1 MHPNPIFHTASDTE
15 NLTFAR
21 HRAFGQI
28 SVNGPDGPL
37 VAHAPVVVS
46 KDGKTADLHLMR
58 SNPITR
64 ALTAPLPA
72 LFTLSGPD
80 GYISPDWYG
89 VPDQVPTW
97 NYTAI
102 HLRGSLELLDQSE
115 LRDLLARQSAAFEA
129 RLGPKPSWMMGKVAD
144 ETLDRMMRMIAPL
157 RLTIASVD
165 GTWKLSQ
172 NKSDQVRLGAA
183 AQLDTGF
190 GHELAKLSEL
200 MRAIPPG
207 K

>member
-1 MHPNPIFHTASDTE
+1 MHPNPIFHTASNAE
-15 NLTFAR
+15 NLSFAR
-21 HRAFGQI
+21 SRAFGQI

-37 VAHAPVVVS
+37 VAHAPVVVA

-97 NYTAI
+97 NYAAV
-102 HLRGSLELLDQSE
+102 HLRGSLQLLEPDELP
-115 LRDLLARQSAAFEA
+115 DLLARQAAAFES
-129 RLGPKPSWMMGKVAD
+129 RLGGKAPWVMGKVAD

-172 NKSDQVRLGAA
+172 NKPDAVRLGAA
-183 AQLDTGF
+183 AELNAGF
-190 GHELAKLSEL
+190 GHELDALSQM
-200 MRAIPPG
+200 MRAIPPA